1 MFPYMRKT
9 YLCKIQ
15 RIQMLIY
22 TTLSPSDLPV
32 VMEIME
38 ILLLNWQFHR
48 LQISISYVQWQIW
61 SRLKDHKN

>member
-1 MFPYMRKT
+1 
-9 YLCKIQ
+9 
-15 RIQMLIY
+15 MLIY